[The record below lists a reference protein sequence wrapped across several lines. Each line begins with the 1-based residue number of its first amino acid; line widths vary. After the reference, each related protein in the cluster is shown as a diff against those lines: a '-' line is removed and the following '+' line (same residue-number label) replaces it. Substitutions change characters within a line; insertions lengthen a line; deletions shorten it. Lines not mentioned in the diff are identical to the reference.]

1 MVIEWLKERKQ
12 SYIDEILNKER
23 DIVMYRVQILKAE
36 DKILSM
42 KYAIE
47 ELDTVIM
54 AAELAL
60 KEDDGC

>member
-12 SYIDEILNKER
+12 TYINTILDIEKE
-23 DIVMYRVQILKAE
+23 IVMYREQILIKE
-36 DKILSM
+36 DRIISM
-42 KYAIE
+42 KYAIT

-60 KEDDGC
+60 KEDN

>member
-12 SYIDEILNKER
+12 TYINTILDIEKE
-23 DIVMYRVQILKAE
+23 IVMYREQILIKE
-36 DKILSM
+36 DRIISM
-42 KYAIE
+42 KYAIT